1 MKTVVK
7 RNFRKLIKLDLPE
20 NFSPNGGVYGEYHS
34 DPLRRSTRQQERKEI
49 ICNTRSKP
57 DDQNRNNE
65 EIDNEGLEIL
75 KLATINV
82 CTLAMHKDSY
92 KRELDGNII
101 ASLPEWLMI
110 FKDLSLDIIA
120 MQETRVPG

>member
-1 MKTVVK
+1 MM
-7 RNFRKLIKLDLPE
+7 E
-20 NFSPNGGVYGEYHS
+20 NMENIT
-34 DPLRRSTRQQERKEI
+34 PLRRSTRQQERKETAY
-49 ICNTRSKP
+49 NTRNKP
-57 DDQNRNNE
+57 NDQTRNDEESDDE
-65 EIDNEGLEIL
+65 ELEIL
-75 KLATINV
+75 KIATINV

-92 KRELDGNII
+92 KRELDGDI